1 MIQPDKLPKTRHSWE
16 TIVEKTWE
24 NEDLHV
30 PKVIRALKM
39 IAVECSE
46 MDQELARNAAGLV
59 LQEKV
64 ENGNKWS
71 MYGHGFDETWD
82 EVAKEE

>member
-1 MIQPDKLPKTRHSWE
+1 
-16 TIVEKTWE
+16 
-24 NEDLHV
+24 
-30 PKVIRALKM
+30 
-39 IAVECSE
+39 
-46 MDQELARNAAGLV
+46 LV